1 MINTHR
7 ILTLLTIAL
16 LVPRGAEARTL
27 RPIEATKSEIV
38 TAIHQDA
45 DGFIWFGGSSGLSR
59 YDGYNEVC
67 FHDDHTEDKVGYINE
82 VYGLPDEKAFLLATN
97 EGLYRY
103 DPFTGESSIVD
114 EKLRGVNVK
123 SCALLDSKRKYLAT
137 DRGVVVTDSE
147 FKVLTIVNNRA
158 GLRHNHVNVV
168 VADRDGNILAGH
180 RGGIDILS
188 ANPQGKVTVRR
199 HQSTSGS
206 VGFMLIDMNDNLW
219 YNVSGKIYWA
229 RRTDWLAQPEKAST
243 KISDN
248 LECVTALDR
257 KDEIWIGTRGDGVLR
272 YSIAPDRNPQQISS
286 LLPNMDEKNEINNS
300 VVSLFLD
307 NNREVW
313 VGTMNGVYLYSESDN
328 SFNVL
333 RHDDNNENTPSHDII
348 SSIYA
353 DDEKNEVW
361 LGTSYGINRLQ
372 WNGDKS
378 GHTITRYVDHSAS
391 YDFVGN
397 NRILMMAPCGDGRF
411 LISTK
416 LALKIFDPATGAF
429 SETQVLTDV
438 SERHGMRYARS
449 WTRDKS
455 GRIYIAFN
463 QGGIGVWNPPHGVV
477 PLKWPGHEQGVYR
490 AISVDPDGAI
500 WAAADGKGIS
510 RLTLSADGMAVVAVK
525 HFDRSMFGN
534 QNITALHID
543 SGRRVWVG
551 TFSGLYVMKG
561 NDKFREFDSFGTRFY
576 VSSITEDK
584 SHNLWISSIKGIYRI
599 ISRET
604 THYYELDTTGDI
616 SKLWYIIGHDIGADG
631 TIYLG
636 GISGLIYFD
645 PSSIGSRNV
654 RTHTRLSAVSVDNT
668 PLLSASQSLNRGQSV
683 RLPAG
688 LRTLAFEFTALNY
701 LEPYTVRYAYK
712 LEGHDKEY
720 SYIDSY
726 HRRIVFSGLSPG
738 DYVLKVKSS
747 TPSGEWS
754 ADESVYPFTIERS
767 AATSWWAVSLYLL
780 FSLGLGWVVWQ
791 NLAARIRHNRETR
804 LYKLKLLNFI
814 SINNK
819 LRVPLTTLR
828 APVDRLIELSTEYA
842 DEEALGM
849 LEVMQ
854 KNIKRMSDQ
863 IDDFIGFNASNAADS
878 SLHISHVGIRS
889 LLATPFMTLSE
900 RAGMRGITC
909 NLNLTD
915 EEVKLFVDPQKI
927 EMAISNLM
935 TTSVNFSPEGSE
947 ITVEGY
953 IDKRHNAYV
962 VTITDAGT
970 LNAGQ
975 DSVGFLGGGK
985 HRWLAPAKDTSD
997 EKMRRELFLLIV
1009 ANDFIEMHKGKLR
1022 VKSLPGG
1029 TVYEIRLLLGLSHYS
1044 EEQLASLNTSGSQ
1057 IPAPDTARP
1066 DGEGEPANMADLS
1079 LPVVA
1084 VVGMDRD
1091 LLHML
1096 SVEFAGDYRLRSFT
1110 FNKDLI
1116 PGLKDVKPACI
1127 IVEADET
1134 DIIEQLVGLL
1144 HRTPTLQGIPVIVT
1158 STSSDEEF
1166 ERFCYGIGI
1175 DLWMRQPLDLK
1186 YLHTRVNNLRQTHN
1200 KIIEAVTQR
1209 LIVNPREVNVLSSN
1223 DVFLAN
1229 VMKVIEA
1236 NISDEKFS
1244 VDRLASELN
1253 ISNSVLYRRLKQL
1266 TDLSPIHFIR
1276 SVRLK
1281 RAAQLLRT
1289 GNYLVSEVCQMVGF
1303 ADQRYFSS
1311 CFKTQYGLTP
1321 KAYSLRTEK

>member
-1 MINTHR
+1 MTKTTR
-7 ILTLLTIAL
+7 ILILLT
-16 LVPRGAEARTL
+16 VVSFFFQYTGARTL
-27 RPIEATKSEIV
+27 RPIEATRSEIV

-45 DGFIWFGGSSGLSR
+45 DGFIWFGGSNGLSR

-67 FHDDHTEDKVGYINE
+67 FHDDHTEDKVGYINK
-82 VYGLPDEKAFLLATN
+82 VYGMPDKKAFLLATN

-103 DPFTGESSIVD
+103 DPLTGESFIVD

-123 SCALLDSKRKYLAT
+123 SCASLDGPRKYLAT
-137 DRGVVVTDSE
+137 DRGVVVMDSR
-147 FKVLTIVNNRA
+147 FKVSGIVNNRT
-158 GLRHNHVNVV
+158 GLSHNHVNVV
-168 VADRDGNILAGH
+168 VADKEGNILVGH

-188 ANPQGKVTVRR
+188 PTTDGKTSVRR
-199 HQSTSGS
+199 HQSTAGG
-206 VGFMLIDMNDNLW
+206 VGLMLIDANDNLW

-229 RRTDWLAQPEKAST
+229 RRTEWLASPEKSST

-272 YSIAPDRNPQQISS
+272 YSISPGRNPQQIFS
-286 LLPNMDEKNEINNS
+286 LLPNMAEKNEINNS

-307 NNREVW
+307 RNKEVW

-353 DDEKNEVW
+353 DDESNEVW
-361 LGTSYGINRLQ
+361 LGTSYGINRLR
-372 WNGDKS
+372 WDADMS
-378 GHTITRYVDHSAS
+378 GHTITRYVDHSTS

-416 LALKIFDPATGAF
+416 LALKIFDPATGTF
-429 SETQVLTDV
+429 SETENLTDAYR
-438 SERHGMRYARS
+438 RHGMRYARS
-449 WTRDKS
+449 WACDKS

-477 PLKWPGHEQGVYR
+477 PLKWPGHEQAQFR
-490 AISVDPDGAI
+490 AIEVDSEGAI
-500 WAAADGKGIS
+500 WAAADGKGLS
-510 RLTLSADGMAVVAVK
+510 RLTLSADGMEVVDTRN
-525 HFDRSMFGN
+525 FDRSLFGN
-534 QNITALHID
+534 QHITALHID
-543 SGRRVWVG
+543 SNRRIWAG
-551 TFSGLYVMKG
+551 TFSGLYVMRD
-561 NDKFREFDSFGTRFY
+561 NDTFREFDSFGTRFY

-584 SHNLWISSIKGIYRI
+584 SRNLWISSTKGIYHI
-599 ISRET
+599 VSQEA
-604 THYYELDTTGDI
+604 THYYEIDSSGDI
-616 SKLWYIIGHDIGADG
+616 GKLWYIIGHDIADDG

-636 GISGLIYFD
+636 GISGLIYFN
-645 PSSIGSRNV
+645 PGSIKSRNV
-654 RTHTRLSAVSVDNT
+654 RTHTRLSAVKVDNA
-668 PLLSASQSLNRGQSV
+668 PVLAASQSLNHGQAV

-688 LRTLAFEFTALNY
+688 LKTVAFEFTALNY

-712 LEGHDKEY
+712 LEGRDEDY
-720 SYIDSY
+720 SYVDSY
-726 HRRIVFSGLSPG
+726 HRKVVFAGLSPG

-767 AATSWWAVSLYLL
+767 AATSWWAVALYVLS
-780 FSLGLGWVVWQ
+780 SLGIGWVVWQ
-791 NLAARIRHNRETR
+791 NVMARIRHNRETR

-819 LRVPLTTLR
+819 LRVPLTTLQ
-828 APVDRLIELSTEYA
+828 APVDRLMALSAEYA

-849 LEVMQ
+849 LEMMQ

-878 SLHISHVGIRS
+878 RLHISHVGIRS
-889 LLATPFMTLSE
+889 LLAMPFMTLSE
-900 RAGMRGITC
+900 RAGMRGIT
-909 NLNLTD
+909 LNMDLTD
-915 EEVKLFVDPQKI
+915 DEVKLFVDPQKI

-935 TTSVNFSPEGSE
+935 TTSVNLSPEGSE
-947 ITVEGY
+947 IKVEGH

-962 VTITDAGT
+962 VTIADAGVIQF
-970 LNAGQ
+970 AGER
-975 DSVGFLGGGK
+975 K
-985 HRWLAPAKDTSD
+985 HRWWKQAKESPD
-997 EKMRRELFLLIV
+997 EEMKRELFLMIV
-1009 ANDFIEMHKGKLR
+1009 ARDFIEMHKGRLR
-1022 VKSLPGG
+1022 VKSSPGG
-1029 TVYEIRLLLGLSHYS
+1029 TTYEIRLLLGLSHYS
-1044 EEQLASLNTSGSQ
+1044 EEQLSSLNTSGAQVAAADPSK
-1057 IPAPDTARP
+1057 AGSYG
-1066 DGEGEPANMADLS
+1066 DGEGGTTPDMS
-1079 LPVVA
+1079 LPVIA
-1084 VVGMDRD
+1084 AVGMDRD
-1091 LLHML
+1091 LIHML
-1096 SVEFAGDYRLRSFT
+1096 SVEFAGEYRLRSFT

-1144 HRTPTLQGIPVIVT
+1144 HRMPSLQGIPVIVT
-1158 STSSDEEF
+1158 STSPDEEF

-1229 VMKVIEA
+1229 VMKIIEA

-1311 CFKTQYGLTP
+1311 CFKAQYGVTP
-1321 KAYSLRTEK
+1321 KAYSLQSDK